1 MTDFELL
8 VLAAK
13 AAGLSHTDYTDVG
26 YDGRSGLMLTD
37 EMGRQTV
44 SWSPLTDDGDA
55 FRLVVELNIQVHLYG
70 ETECVYAHSHYS
82 LGVGT
87 DGYHSYQGREY
98 MKEPFDGD
106 KLTATRRAI
115 VRAAADIGREE

>member
-1 MTDFELL
+1 MTDLELL

-13 AAGLSHTDYTDVG
+13 AAGLTHADYADVG

-55 FRLVVELNIQVHLYG
+55 LRLAVMFPSWVNINTIILNSRQ
-70 ETECVYAHSHYS
+70 ECAEQDDQAAYV
-82 LGVGT
+82 
-87 DGYHSYQGREY
+87 
-98 MKEPFDGD
+98 
-106 KLTATRRAI
+106 RRAI